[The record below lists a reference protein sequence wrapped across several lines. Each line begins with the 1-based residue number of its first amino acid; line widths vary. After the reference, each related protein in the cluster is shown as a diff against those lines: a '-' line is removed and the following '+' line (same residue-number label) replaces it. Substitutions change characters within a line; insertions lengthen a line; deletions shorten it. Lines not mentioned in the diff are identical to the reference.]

1 METNVAGVTVKV
13 VEPPMLAATAVI
25 VVWPVDKLVASPL
38 ALAVATDGA
47 DELQWAEWVTSCV
60 EPSVKVPTAVNVWFI
75 PNGIAAVAGL
85 TVIETTEAG
94 VTVSSVDPLVP
105 PRVAVMVA
113 VPVAREVPS
122 ALELTVATTVLLEPQ
137 VVEVVRS

>member
-1 METNVAGVTVKV
+1 MN
-13 VEPPMLAATAVI
+13 
-25 VVWPVDKLVASPL
+25 
-38 ALAVATDGA
+38 
-47 DELQWAEWVTSCV
+47 
-60 EPSVKVPTAVNVWFI
+60 VPTAVKVWFI

-113 VPVAREVPS
+113 VPVAREVPR

-137 VVEVVRS
+137 VADVVKS